1 VSFFMLTGAVSFPLY
16 YRARRDGIQRFFQD
30 PQLLAL
36 VSLVGLASVAS
47 LVYAGWRSRPEMLV
61 EHLFHAVSSVTTTGF
76 NVTDT
81 NEWPEGFRISSVVLM
96 VIGGSAGSTAGGI
109 KLVRLLLV
117 ARVIGWTMI
126 RALLPQEAKVPV
138 RHEGQSVTDNE
149 IRDVLG
155 FLGLYVTVLVV
166 STLLLAAGGFAPMDS
181 LFEAT
186 SALGTVGLST
196 GITSAAMPVW
206 AKLLLIVDM
215 WAGRLEILPVL
226 VFFYPGHWRSK

>member
-1 VSFFMLTGAVSFPLY
+1 
-16 YRARRDGIQRFFQD
+16 
-30 PQLLAL
+30 
-36 VSLVGLASVAS
+36 
-47 LVYAGWRSRPEMLV
+47 
-61 EHLFHAVSSVTTTGF
+61 
-76 NVTDT
+76 
-81 NEWPEGFRISSVVLM
+81 
-96 VIGGSAGSTAGGI
+96 
-109 KLVRLLLV
+109 
-117 ARVIGWTMI
+117 
-126 RALLPQEAKVPV
+126 
-138 RHEGQSVTDNE
+138 
-149 IRDVLG
+149 VLG

-196 GITSAAMPVW
+196 GITSAAMPAW